1 MRLAAQAAS
10 VITEIE
16 HQHARAAPGGAR
28 ATTALRNS
36 QPFQHNQEKTQEG
49 NDQ

>member
-1 MRLAAQAAS
+1 MRLAAPAAS
-10 VITEIE
+10 VIIEIE
-16 HQHARAAPGGAR
+16 HRRAGLAPL

>member
-1 MRLAAQAAS
+1 MRLAVSAAS

-16 HQHARAAPGGAR
+16 HHRACAGFGSGMAR
-28 ATTALRNS
+28 TVLHNS
-36 QPFQHNQEKTQEG
+36 LPFQHNQEKTQQG